1 MNAKL
6 IEENLFNRVDNILSI
21 AHKNIVTSVNINM
34 VIAYWLIRREI
45 VIELQAGKKRAAY
58 GKKIIEDL
66 SQKLNK
72 KYKQGFSIRNLQYFR
87 KFYTVFSDRI
97 TISHPLG
104 AEFKDDNQ
112 FSDNCN
118 NSSGLAIMHS
128 LGAEFKRMKIHSFSP
143 QLSWS
148 HYRALL
154 KSNDKKARQ
163 FYEDEA
169 IACGWNKRDLE
180 RNKVIC

>member
-1 MNAKL
+1 MMNAKL

-87 KFYTVFSDRI
+87 K
-97 TISHPLG
+97 
-104 AEFKDDNQ
+104 
-112 FSDNCN
+112 
-118 NSSGLAIMHS
+118 
-128 LGAEFKRMKIHSFSP
+128 
-143 QLSWS
+143 
-148 HYRALL
+148 
-154 KSNDKKARQ
+154 
-163 FYEDEA
+163 
-169 IACGWNKRDLE
+169 
-180 RNKVIC
+180 